1 MLMNL
6 KKAESLVSKIKP
18 RHLLAMFFLLL
29 AAFIMLWSASR
40 IKEVTVDIDGDV
52 QKIVTAV
59 ADPYRVLE
67 KLEIE
72 LSPEDRITIEGFG
85 KGGFFGELGQ
95 NKASIR
101 IQSAVNIEIAAD
113 SIRYH
118 VTVAEGDTVGDALD
132 ISGLEM
138 REHDFLNAEKTEKLE
153 EGDNIKLTRVDY
165 IITTEEETVQREKTV
180 RGTSLLKS
188 NKEVLISY
196 GKNGTKLKTYEQ
208 KVVDGV
214 PGEKVLVSEEITK
227 HATNDIY
234 LIGDGSPISP
244 LDYGFEIVNGIPTT
258 YEKVHTNVRATGY
271 YAPYGAGTATGRLA
285 QMGYVAVD
293 PKIVP
298 YGTKMW
304 IVAHG
309 NTGFVY
315 GYALAADTGG
325 AMLSGKNFV
334 DLYYDTYYECVLNG
348 LRYVDVYI
356 LETPKKD

>member
-1 MLMNL
+1 MQKILSGA
-6 KKAESLVSKIKP
+6 KGLVSGLKP
-18 RHLLAMFFLLL
+18 RHFIIAFFALFLAFV
-29 AAFIMLWSASR
+29 MLWSFSR
-40 IKEVTVDIDGDV
+40 IKTVTVDVDGEKTV
-52 QKIVTAV
+52 LTTALV
-59 ADPYRVLE
+59 SPYDILD

-72 LSPEDRITIEGFG
+72 IKPDDRVSITGFDTA
-85 KGGFFGELGQ
+85 GFFGTLGN
-95 NKASIR
+95 NKAEIR
-101 IQSAVNIEIAAD
+101 IQSAVNVEIVAD
-113 SIRYH
+113 ELRYH
-118 VTVAEGDTVGDALD
+118 VTVSEGDTVADALE
-132 ISGLEM
+132 ISGLTV
-138 REHDFLNAEKTEKLE
+138 REHDFLNVEEEKTLD

-165 IITTEEETVQREKTV
+165 IITTEEETIQREKTV

-188 NKEVLISY
+188 NREVLLSY

-214 PGEKVLVSEEITK
+214 YQEKVLVSEEVIK
-227 HATNDIY
+227 KPINDIY
-234 LIGDGSPISP
+234 VIGDGSAISP
-244 LDYGFEIVNGIPTT
+244 LDYGFEIVNGVPTS
-258 YEKVHTNVRATGY
+258 YEKVYSNVRATGY

-285 QMGYVAVD
+285 QVGYVAVD
-293 PKIVP
+293 PKVIP

-348 LRYVDVYI
+348 LRRVDVYI
-356 LETPKKD
+356 LKTPKD

>member
-1 MLMNL
+1 MLINL

-40 IKEVTVDIDGDV
+40 IKQVTVDVDGEIRTV
-52 QKIVTAV
+52 VTAV

-72 LSPEDRITIEGFG
+72 ISPDDKVTFTGFG

-95 NKASIR
+95 NKATIR

-113 SIRYH
+113 SLTYH

-138 REHDFLNAEKTEKLE
+138 REHDYLNTEETEVLE
-153 EGDNIKLTRVDY
+153 NGDNVKLTRVDY
-165 IITTEEETVQREKTV
+165 IITTEEETIQREKVT

-196 GKNGTKLKTYEQ
+196 GKNGTMLKTYEQ

-214 PGEKVLVSEEITK
+214 PGEKVLVSEEVTK
-227 HATNDIY
+227 RATDDIY
-234 LIGDGSPISP
+234 VIGDGSAISP
-244 LDYGFEIVNGIPTT
+244 LDYGFEIVNGVPTT
-258 YEKVHTNVRATGY
+258 YEKVYSNVRATGY

-285 QMGYVAVD
+285 QVGYVAVD